1 MYNIQSHVREHG
13 QTPLSKRPLDAL
25 DSLTLTQLIYM
36 PMEGLLDSGSKTTVE
51 KLWYFISLKY
61 LDSFPTFYM
70 RKCYTFLQNCAAA
83 QRYAKL
89 KIIDYQNH
97 IDPDQETQFCAC
109 TFVLPDG
116 SRFIAFR
123 GTDLSLVG
131 WKEDFNMSFM
141 TVPAQREAVKYVAR
155 AAKAFRGPLFLGGHS
170 KGGNLA
176 LYAACHTT
184 DAVRRRIRQVYSFDG
199 PGVDKQTLDGPG
211 YAAVRDRVQSIIP
224 QSSVIGMLLCYHPDY
239 LVVKSEVVGLM
250 QHDVFTWHIQD
261 GAFVQLK
268 ELDLSTRIAN
278 EALRLWL
285 DQHSPEERRLMV
297 EIIFRIV
304 SGIGKDDVSPL
315 YEDFRGSSLKMFSA
329 FSKLDPE
336 TRNKAVKMFA
346 GLLSTEAGY
355 AVRQLLANVFRTP
368 GEPDKQPAPKVNGD

>member
-13 QTPLSKRPLDAL
+13 QTPLSGRPFDAL
-25 DSLTLTQLIYM
+25 DSLALTQLIYM
-36 PMEGLLDSGSKTTVE
+36 PMEGYPRSRGAATVRT
-51 KLWYFISLKY
+51 LWYFISLRY
-61 LDSFPTFYM
+61 PDAFPTFYM
-70 RKCYTFLQNCAAA
+70 RKCYSFLQNCAAMP
-83 QRYAKL
+83 RYAQL
-89 KIIDYQNH
+89 KILDYQNH
-97 IDPDQETQFCAC
+97 IDPDQEMQFCAC
-109 TFVLPDG
+109 TFALPDG
-116 SRFIAFR
+116 SRYIAFR

-155 AAKAFRGPLFLGGHS
+155 AAKAFQGPLILGGHS

-184 DAVRRRIRQVYSFDG
+184 DAVRGRIRQVYSFDG
-199 PGVDKQTLDGPG
+199 PGVDKATLDGQE
-211 YAAVRDRVQSIIP
+211 YQDVRGRVLSVIP

-239 LVVKSEVVGLM
+239 LVVKSSAVGLL

-261 GAFVQLK
+261 GAFVQLN

-285 DQHSPEERRLMV
+285 DQHSQEERRLMV

-336 TRNKAVKMFA
+336 TRSKAVKMFA

-368 GEPDKQPAPKVNGD
+368 